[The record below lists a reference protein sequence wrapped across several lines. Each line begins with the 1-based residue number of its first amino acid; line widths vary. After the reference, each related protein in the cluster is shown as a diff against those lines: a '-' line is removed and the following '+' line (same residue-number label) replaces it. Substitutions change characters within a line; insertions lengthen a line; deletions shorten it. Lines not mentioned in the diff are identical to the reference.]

1 MNTTH
6 HLRHIFIAALLAG
19 AALSHAQGLQIT
31 PQLREQ
37 GLSKSMQVDAQ
48 GTLNFDLQGQHW
60 QVRNWPADLPRQLG
74 AQQVQSLFAHHP
86 AGPVQALRLSEP
98 RQSAAWLE
106 LVKSGRTGR
115 QIAQGWSV
123 HSINHQGIQVMDAQ
137 QQLHSLKPG
146 ENMAIKG
153 TKSAG
158 CQNLHLLAVDVP
170 AESAETAS
178 TVTEREPRADWYLI
192 TKPRC

>member
-1 MNTTH
+1 MKTTH
-6 HLRHIFIAALLAG
+6 HLRHILIAALLAG
-19 AALSHAQGLQIT
+19 SALSHAQGLQIT

-37 GLSKSMQVDAQ
+37 GLSKNMQVDAQ

-60 QVRNWPADLPRQLG
+60 QVQGWPADLPRQLG

-98 RQSAAWLE
+98 RQSTAWLE

-115 QIAQGWSV
+115 QIAQGWSL

-137 QQLHSLKPG
+137 QQLHSLKPS
-146 ENMAIKG
+146 ENLALDG
-153 TKSAG
+153 TS
-158 CQNLHLLAVDVP
+158 CQKLHLLAVDVP
-170 AESAETAS
+170 AEPAG
-178 TVTEREPRADWYLI
+178 TVTEREPRADWYLR
-192 TKPRC
+192 TEPKC